1 MVSTLWM
8 VTDLSS
14 ALLMIRFYQN
24 LKNGETVPLA
34 LKYAQIWLRDAT
46 AEELQQW
53 SSQLKLRSTY
63 RQQLRRFSKMES
75 TAKPFASPY
84 YWAGFCAIGQ

>member
-1 MVSTLWM
+1 VVSTLWT
-8 VTDLSS
+8 VNDLSS

-24 LKNGETVPLA
+24 LHNGETVPLA
-34 LKYAQIWLRDAT
+34 LKHAQILLRDAT

-53 SSQLKLRSTY
+53 SSQLKLRPTY